1 VAGRR
6 HIGAVVS
13 AAAVGS
19 DSEISS
25 ASSERLPAF
34 HSVLC
39 AIDGSPESQEAA
51 HQAMTIAAG
60 VPLSF
65 LAVPEYAGMTE
76 AVARQVLAEAV
87 EMARSEGLE
96 ATMELGERDGIPK
109 AIQEYGGR
117 HGLLAVGSH
126 GQSRREGVVWGSTAS
141 LAAHTSPVPVLVA
154 RRPPDGEPFPSRI
167 LVASD
172 GSGDSSRAVELAG
185 RLAGRHAAET
195 WIVHVGDWDDP
206 QHSRAFSEQAVS
218 LEQVTGS
225 EPVVME
231 LEGDAHRRIPEL
243 ARKEGVS
250 LTVVGSRGLTGVKA
264 LGSVSERIAHSSD
277 GSVLIA
283 RPEPATR

>member
-13 AAAVGS
+13 SLAVSS
-19 DSEISS
+19 DSEIPS
-25 ASSERLPAF
+25 ASSEGPPAF
-34 HSVLC
+34 DSVLC

-51 HQAMTIAAG
+51 RQAITIAAA

-76 AVARQVLAEAV
+76 EVAQQVLAEAV
-87 EMARSEGLE
+87 EMARAEGLE
-96 ATMELGERDGIPK
+96 ATTELGDRDGISK
-109 AIQEYGGR
+109 AIQQHGAR
-117 HGLLAVGSH
+117 HGLLVVGSH

-154 RRPPDGEPFPSRI
+154 RRPPDGESFPSRI

-172 GSGDSSRAVELAG
+172 GSAGSSRAVDLAG
-185 RLAGRHAAET
+185 RLASRHGAET
-195 WIVHVGDWDDP
+195 WLVHVGDWDDP
-206 QHSRAFSEQAVS
+206 QHGRAFSEQAVA
-218 LEQVTGS
+218 LMQATGS
-225 EPVVME
+225 EPVVVE
-231 LEGDAHRRIPEL
+231 LEGGAPRRVPEL
-243 ARKEGVS
+243 ARQERIS
-250 LTVVGSRGLTGVKA
+250 LTVVGSRGLTGAKS

-283 RPEPATR
+283 RPEPVTR